1 MFSWL
6 KRRLAAPARPQPAA
20 GRSATPADKKADP
33 AGGRGGSSRSP
44 QPAFLQS
51 GPAALPEVLGEGN
64 TQADWSAWEDSMTA
78 LDSQLQEELVP
89 AARVY
94 VRETRPSQ
102 LDDMDAFSSVR
113 RKRDV

>member
-6 KRRLAAPARPQPAA
+6 KRRLAASAKPQPAA
-20 GRSATPADKKADP
+20 GRTSPRADKKADP
-33 AGGRGGSSRSP
+33 AAGRGGSSRP
-44 QPAFLQS
+44 AQPAFLQS

-64 TQADWSAWEDSMTA
+64 TQADWNAWEDSMTA
-78 LDSQLQEELVP
+78 LDSQLQEDLVP
-89 AARVY
+89 SARVY

-113 RKRDV
+113 RKRNV

>member
-6 KRRLAAPARPQPAA
+6 KRLTAPAKPQPAA
-20 GRSATPADKKADP
+20 RRPAPATERKDAKA
-33 AGGRGGSSRSP
+33 AGRGGSSKAASP
-44 QPAFLQS
+44 PGFLPS
-51 GPAALPEVLGEGN
+51 APAALPEVLGEGN

-78 LDSQLQEELVP
+78 LDSQMQEDVMP
-89 AARVY
+89 SARVY

-113 RKRDV
+113 GKRDV

>member
-6 KRRLAAPARPQPAA
+6 KRRLFAPAKPQPAA
-20 GRSATPADKKADP
+20 GRSAPNADKKA
-33 AGGRGGSSRSP
+33 ASAAKRGGSAP
-44 QPAFLQS
+44 PAFLQS

-78 LDSQLQEELVP
+78 LDSQMQEDLVP
-89 AARVY
+89 SARVH
-94 VRETRPSQ
+94 VRDTRPSQ
-102 LDDMDAFSSVR
+102 LDDIDPFSSVR

>member
-6 KRRLAAPARPQPAA
+6 KRLIAPAKPQPAA
-20 GRSATPADKKADP
+20 RRPAAPADKKAAP
-33 AGGRGGSSRSP
+33 GGSRSAAP
-44 QPAFLQS
+44 PGFLPS
-51 GPAALPEVLGEGN
+51 APAALPEVLGEGN

-78 LDSQLQEELVP
+78 LDSQMLEDIP
-89 AARVY
+89 PSARVY

-102 LDDMDAFSSVR
+102 LGEPDPDTDAFSSVR